1 MHDIKF
7 IKENRT
13 DFEESMK
20 KRNLKIDVSKLI
32 DIHNTY
38 LDFLNK
44 VQKFQENKNLL
55 SKKISKNSDL
65 SSDEINQISKE
76 VKNLKIELENCK
88 NESEKKVEVGNENT
102 QAFDNS
108 QQNDLNR
115 PINFS
120 EQNWMNS

>member
-20 KRNLKIDVSKLI
+20 KRNLKIDASKLI
-32 DIHNTY
+32 DIHNSY

-88 NESEKKVEVGNENT
+88 NESEKKKE
-102 QAFDNS
+102 
-108 QQNDLNR
+108 
-115 PINFS
+115 
-120 EQNWMNS
+120 NWMNS